1 MKIRIERAGDDR
13 LRIHRL
19 YGEGVK
25 VNEISRPQSDDLVS
39 LLPFDRLEAY
49 LRGDQSMIVDVAD
62 PNFSPARRRYAV
74 VAAASNDCDA

>member
-1 MKIRIERAGDDR
+1 MKIRIERAGDDM

-25 VNEISRPQSDDLVS
+25 VNEICRPQSDDLVS

-49 LRGDQSMIVDVAD
+49 LRGDQSTIVDVAD

-74 VAAASNDCDA
+74 VAATSNDSDA

>member
-1 MKIRIERAGDDR
+1 MKIRIERAGDDM

-62 PNFSPARRRYAV
+62 PNFAPARRRYA
-74 VAAASNDCDA
+74 AAVPSSNDSEA

>member
-19 YGEGVK
+19 YGEGIK
-25 VNEISRPQSDDLVS
+25 VNEICRPQPDDLVS
-39 LLPFDRLEAY
+39 LLPYDRLEAY

-62 PNFSPARRRYAV
+62 PNFSPVRRRYAV
-74 VAAASNDCDA
+74 VAATSNESDA

>member
-1 MKIRIERAGDDR
+1 MKIRIERAGEDM

-49 LRGDQSMIVDVAD
+49 LRGDGSMIVDVAD
-62 PNFSPARRRYAV
+62 PNPAPVRRRYAV
-74 VAAASNDCDA
+74 VAASSTDCDA